1 METPTQ
7 SGPLVG
13 KVVALAEYRFLDALA
28 GMLTREGATTLR
40 VPLVSILDTE
50 DTSHVD
56 AWIDM
61 AKANGFDLAVFM
73 TGEGIRR
80 LAARADLTGQKTS
93 FVAGLSK
100 IRILTRGPKP
110 VAALRELGLGPSFQA
125 PAPTTDGLI
134 TALGGEDLRGKS
146 VGVQLHGNDNP
157 PLITAIESAGA
168 TAHVVK
174 PYRYAPATDS
184 GRVVDFIRRMGQ
196 GEIDL
201 LAITSSPQVDRL
213 FEVAHEAGL
222 EAELHEGLKKTL
234 IASVGPVA
242 SATLERLGV
251 RVDVCPED
259 GFVMK
264 KLVMAIRKRVG
275 GV

>member
-80 LAARADLTGQKTS
+80 LAARADLTGQ
-93 FVAGLSK
+93 
-100 IRILTRGPKP
+100 
-110 VAALRELGLGPSFQA
+110 
-125 PAPTTDGLI
+125 
-134 TALGGEDLRGKS
+134 
-146 VGVQLHGNDNP
+146 
-157 PLITAIESAGA
+157 
-168 TAHVVK
+168 
-174 PYRYAPATDS
+174 
-184 GRVVDFIRRMGQ
+184 
-196 GEIDL
+196 
-201 LAITSSPQVDRL
+201 
-213 FEVAHEAGL
+213 
-222 EAELHEGLKKTL
+222 
-234 IASVGPVA
+234 
-242 SATLERLGV
+242 
-251 RVDVCPED
+251 
-259 GFVMK
+259 
-264 KLVMAIRKRVG
+264 
-275 GV
+275 